1 MVLPLPSCM
10 ALKSNLISLI
20 LSLITSSLITA
31 FFSFILIFLSESI
44 KAMNLPL
51 TMALAAL
58 HTFLDLVFSLFFLPK
73 LLTVVHF

>member
-73 LLTVVHF
+73 LLTVVYF